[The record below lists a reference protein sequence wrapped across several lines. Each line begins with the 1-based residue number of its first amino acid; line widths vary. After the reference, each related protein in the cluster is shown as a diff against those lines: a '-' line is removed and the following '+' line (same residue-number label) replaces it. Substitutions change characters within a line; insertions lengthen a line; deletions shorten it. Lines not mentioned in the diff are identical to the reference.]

1 MVIEMRQADL
11 PREGIMARH
20 RFRLPAG
27 CRVNRLVRAARGI
40 ATLVAFC
47 VVAGSAGA
55 AFFPERD
62 ITFIIPN
69 QVGGG
74 FDAYVRAISPA
85 MEKYLPNKVN
95 VVPLNV
101 PAGGGAKGVS
111 QLYRA
116 RPDGYT
122 IGILNIPGLFVLQER
137 GGGYDLAK
145 FTWLAGLGK
154 DPYGLAVPWNSPV
167 KSVADLQALSKTRP
181 VKFTTT
187 GPDGTAYGVTLIAT
201 ELLGIRLQLITG
213 YRGSSEYVA
222 AAVRGDGDAVIT
234 NLPILARFEAGRSL
248 RLIATFTTGGTR
260 RDVPDAAVLGEPQL
274 ADIMV
279 ERMVA
284 APPNLPAEV
293 KKILVEAID
302 KAVNDPAV
310 AALSEKSGMGL
321 ALQSPDE
328 VAADIRNQANFFT
341 KWKKYLAPN

>member
-1 MVIEMRQADL
+1 MTHSCLRSFL
-11 PREGIMARH
+11 N
-20 RFRLPAG
+20 F
-27 CRVNRLVRAARGI
+27 GI
-40 ATLVAFC
+40 ATALASLAFALPTLA
-47 VVAGSAGA
+47 AG
-55 AFFPERD
+55 FPERD

-74 FDAYVRAISPA
+74 FDAYVRAIAPA
-85 MEKYLPNKVN
+85 MERYLPNKVN

-122 IGILNIPGLFVLQER
+122 IGIMNIPGLFILQER
-137 GGGYDLAK
+137 GGGYDLNK

-154 DPYGLAVPWNSPV
+154 DAYGLAVAFNSPI

-187 GPDGTAYGVTLIAT
+187 GPDGTAYGVTMIAT

-213 YRGSSEYVA
+213 YKGSSEYVA

-234 NLPILARFEAGRSL
+234 NLPILSRFEASQSL
-248 RLIATFTTGGTR
+248 RLIAAFTTGGTR
-260 RDVPDAAVLGEPQL
+260 HDIPDAAALGQPQL
-274 ADIMV
+274 ADLLV
-279 ERMVA
+279 ERMVG
-284 APPNLPAEV
+284 APPNLPPDI

-310 AALSEKSGMGL
+310 AALSEKAGMGL

-328 VAADIRNQANFFT
+328 VVADIRNQATFFA
-341 KWKKYLAPN
+341 KWKKFLAPN

>member
-1 MVIEMRQADL
+1 MRGHL
-11 PREGIMARH
+11 PLGEGVM
-20 RFRLPAG
+20 FRTACALI
-27 CRVNRLVRAARGI
+27 VNAF
-40 ATLVAFC
+40 ATLAI
-47 VVAGSAGA
+47 AAGA
-55 AFFPERD
+55 LSSAPAIAAGFPERD

-74 FDAYVRAISPA
+74 FDAYVRAITPA

-122 IGILNIPGLFVLQER
+122 IGILNIPGLFILQER
-137 GGGYDLAK
+137 GGGYDLNR

-154 DPYGLAVPWNSPV
+154 DPYGLAVPWNSPI

-187 GPDGTAYGVTLIAT
+187 GPDGTAYGVTMIAT

-213 YRGSSEYVA
+213 YKGSSEYVA

-234 NLPILARFEAGRSL
+234 NLPLLSRFEASKSL

-260 RDVPDAAVLGEPQL
+260 HDIPDAAALGEPQL
-274 ADIMV
+274 ADLLV
-279 ERMVA
+279 ERMVG
-284 APPNLPAEV
+284 APPNLPPDI
-293 KKILVEAID
+293 KKVLVEAID
-302 KAVNDPAV
+302 KAVNDPTV
-310 AALSEKSGMGL
+310 VSLTEAAGIGL
-321 ALQSPDE
+321 ALQSADE
-328 VAADIRNQANFFT
+328 VAADVRSQANFFT

>member
-1 MVIEMRQADL
+1 
-11 PREGIMARH
+11 MARLY
-20 RFRLPAG
+20 RRTAANSFAQLFAFPVLAIAAIAAFALLLPAPA
-27 CRVNRLVRAARGI
+27 RAAG
-40 ATLVAFC
+40 
-47 VVAGSAGA
+47 
-55 AFFPERD
+55 FPERD

-74 FDAYVRAISPA
+74 FDAYVRTIAPA

-101 PAGGGAKGVS
+101 PAGGGAKGVN

-122 IGILNIPGLFVLQER
+122 IGILNIPGLFILQER
-137 GGGYDLAK
+137 GGGYDLNK

-213 YRGSSEYVA
+213 YKGSSEYVA

-234 NLPILARFEAGRSL
+234 NLPLLSRFEASQSL
-248 RLIATFTTGGTR
+248 RLIAAFTTGGTR
-260 RDVPDAAVLGEPQL
+260 HDIPDAAALGQPQL
-274 ADIMV
+274 ADLLV

-284 APPNLPAEV
+284 APPNLPADI
-293 KKILVEAID
+293 KKILVEALD
-302 KAVNDPAV
+302 KAVTDPTV
-310 AALSEKSGMGL
+310 VSLSEAAGL
-321 ALQSPDE
+321 GFALQSPDE
-328 VAADIRNQANFFT
+328 VAADIRSQTNFFT
-341 KWKKYLAPN
+341 KWRKYLVPN

>member
-1 MVIEMRQADL
+1 MNRQRLRLAVLMAVLAIAAAGL
-11 PREGIMARH
+11 PG
-20 RFRLPAG
+20 P
-27 CRVNRLVRAARGI
+27 GI
-40 ATLVAFC
+40 A
-47 VVAGSAGA
+47 GG
-55 AFFPERD
+55 FPERD

-74 FDAYVRAISPA
+74 FDAYVRAIAPA

-95 VVPLNV
+95 IVPLNI
-101 PAGGGAKGVS
+101 PAGGGAKGVN

-122 IGILNIPGLFVLQER
+122 IGILNIPGLFVLQAR
-137 GGGYDLAK
+137 GGGYDLNK
-145 FTWLAGLGK
+145 FTWLAGLGR

-167 KSVADLQALSKTRP
+167 KSVADLKALSATRP

-187 GPDGTAYGVTLIAT
+187 GPDGTAYGVTMIAT
-201 ELLGIRLQLITG
+201 ELLGIKLQLITG
-213 YRGSSEYVA
+213 YKGSSEYVA

-234 NLPILARFEAGRSL
+234 NLPILARFEAGQSL
-248 RLIATFTTGGTR
+248 RLLASFTKDGSR
-260 RDVPDAAVLGEPQL
+260 PDVPDAAALGHPQL
-274 ADIMV
+274 ADITV

-284 APPNLPAEV
+284 APPNLPADI

-310 AALSEKSGMGL
+310 IALSEKAGMGL

-328 VAADIRNQANFFT
+328 VTADVHAQANFFD
-341 KWKKYLAPN
+341 KWRKYLVPN

>member
-1 MVIEMRQADL
+1 MGLCRGSVTRLLARWLAAPIL
-11 PREGIMARH
+11 GIAAAAIA
-20 RFRLPAG
+20 LSLASPA
-27 CRVNRLVRAARGI
+27 RAAG
-40 ATLVAFC
+40 
-47 VVAGSAGA
+47 
-55 AFFPERD
+55 FPERD

-74 FDAYVRAISPA
+74 FDAYVRAIAPV

-122 IGILNIPGLFVLQER
+122 IGILNIPGLFILQER
-137 GGGYDLAK
+137 GGGYDLNK

-154 DPYGLAVPWNSPV
+154 DAYGLAVAFNSPI

-187 GPDGTAYGVTLIAT
+187 GPDGTAYGVTMIAT

-213 YRGSSEYVA
+213 YKGSSEYVA

-234 NLPILARFEAGRSL
+234 NLPILSRFEASQSL
-248 RLIATFTTGGTR
+248 RLIASFTTSGTR
-260 RDVPDAAVLGEPQL
+260 HDIPDAAALGQPQL
-274 ADIMV
+274 ADLLV
-279 ERMVA
+279 ERMVG
-284 APPNLPAEV
+284 APPNLPPDI

-310 AALSEKSGMGL
+310 AALSEKTGMGL

-328 VAADIRNQANFFT
+328 VVADIRSQATFFA
-341 KWKKYLAPN
+341 KWKKFLAPN

>member
-1 MVIEMRQADL
+1 MTRICLRLFLSV
-11 PREGIMARH
+11 GIAAIAA
-20 RFRLPAG
+20 FALPAPG
-27 CRVNRLVRAARGI
+27 RAAG
-40 ATLVAFC
+40 
-47 VVAGSAGA
+47 
-55 AFFPERD
+55 FPERD

-74 FDAYVRAISPA
+74 FDAYVRTIAPA

-122 IGILNIPGLFVLQER
+122 IGVLNIPGLFILQER
-137 GGGYDLAK
+137 GGGYDLNK

-154 DPYGLAVPWNSPV
+154 DPYGLAVPWTSPV

-213 YRGSSEYVA
+213 YKGSSEYVA

-234 NLPILARFEAGRSL
+234 NLPLLSRFEASRSL
-248 RLIATFTTGGTR
+248 RLIAAFTAGGTR
-260 RDVPDAAVLGEPQL
+260 RDIPDATALGQPQL
-274 ADIMV
+274 ADLMV
-279 ERMVA
+279 ERMVG
-284 APPNLPAEV
+284 APPNLPAEI
-293 KKILVEAID
+293 KKILVEALD
-302 KAVNDPAV
+302 RAVTDPAV
-310 AALSEKSGMGL
+310 VSLSETAGLGL

-328 VAADIRNQANFFT
+328 VAADIRSQANFFT
-341 KWKKYLAPN
+341 KWRKYLVPN

>member
-1 MVIEMRQADL
+1 MHPTQ
-11 PREGIMARH
+11 EGAMARLY
-20 RFRLPAG
+20 RRIAANSFAKSLVVPVLGIAAFALLPAPA
-27 CRVNRLVRAARGI
+27 RAAG
-40 ATLVAFC
+40 
-47 VVAGSAGA
+47 
-55 AFFPERD
+55 FPERD

-74 FDAYVRAISPA
+74 FDAYVRTIVPA

-101 PAGGGAKGVS
+101 PAGGGAKGVN

-122 IGILNIPGLFVLQER
+122 IGILNIPGLFILQER
-137 GGGYDLAK
+137 GGGYDLNR

-154 DPYGLAVPWNSPV
+154 DPYGLAVPWSSPV

-213 YRGSSEYVA
+213 YKGSSEYVA

-234 NLPILARFEAGRSL
+234 NLPLLSRFEASQSL
-248 RLIATFTTGGTR
+248 RLIAAFTTGGTR
-260 RDVPDAAVLGEPQL
+260 HDIPDAAALGQPQL
-274 ADIMV
+274 ADLLV
-279 ERMVA
+279 ERMVG
-284 APPNLPAEV
+284 APPNLPADI
-293 KKILVEAID
+293 KKILVEALD
-302 KAVNDPAV
+302 RAVTDPAV
-310 AALSEKSGMGL
+310 VSLSEAAGL
-321 ALQSPDE
+321 GFALQSPDE
-328 VAADIRNQANFFT
+328 VAVDIRSQTNFFT
-341 KWKKYLAPN
+341 KWRKYLVPN

>member
-1 MVIEMRQADL
+1 MSHTA
-11 PREGIMARH
+11 
-20 RFRLPAG
+20 PALI
-27 CRVNRLVRAARGI
+27 VNAFASLAIAAG
-40 ATLVAFC
+40 ALSA
-47 VVAGSAGA
+47 APAPAGA
-55 AFFPERD
+55 AGFPERD

-122 IGILNIPGLFVLQER
+122 IGILNIPGLFILQER
-137 GGGYDLAK
+137 GGGYDLNR

-154 DPYGLAVPWNSPV
+154 DPYGLAVPWNSPI
-167 KSVADLQALSKTRP
+167 KLVADLQALSKTRP

-234 NLPILARFEAGRSL
+234 NLPLLARFEASKSL
-248 RLIATFTTGGTR
+248 RLIALNAFEASA
-260 RDVPDAAVLGEPQL
+260 PHKVLATLRQ
-274 ADIMV
+274 
-279 ERMVA
+279 R
-284 APPNLPAEV
+284 V
-293 KKILVEAID
+293 KHPSVKRI
-302 KAVNDPAV
+302 
-310 AALSEKSGMGL
+310 
-321 ALQSPDE
+321 
-328 VAADIRNQANFFT
+328 
-341 KWKKYLAPN
+341 

>member
-1 MVIEMRQADL
+1 MRL
-11 PREGIMARH
+11 PRLR
-20 RFRLPAG
+20 PAI
-27 CRVNRLVRAARGI
+27 AALL
-40 ATLVAFC
+40 ATAACAL
-47 VVAGSAGA
+47 AGPALAAG
-55 AFFPERD
+55 FPERD

-74 FDAYVRAISPA
+74 FDAYVRAIAPA

-122 IGILNIPGLFVLQER
+122 VGILNIPGLFILQAR
-137 GGGYDLAK
+137 GGGYDLNK
-145 FTWLAGLGK
+145 FTWLAGLGR
-154 DPYGLAVPWNSPV
+154 DPYALAVPWNSQI
-167 KSVADLQALSKTRP
+167 KSVADLQALSATRP

-187 GPDGTAYGVTLIAT
+187 GPDGTAYGVTMIAT

-213 YRGSSEYVA
+213 YKGSSEYVA

-234 NLPILARFEAGRSL
+234 NLPILARFEAGQSL
-248 RLIATFTTGGTR
+248 RLLASFTKDRTR
-260 RDVPDAAVLGEPQL
+260 PDIPDALALGVPQL
-274 ADIMV
+274 ADITV

-284 APPNLPAEV
+284 APPNLPAGV
-293 KKILVEAID
+293 KKILVEALD

-310 AALSEKSGMGL
+310 VALSEKSGMGL

-328 VAADIRNQANFFT
+328 VAADVRAQANFFD
-341 KWKKYLAPN
+341 KWRKYLVPN

>member
-1 MVIEMRQADL
+1 
-11 PREGIMARH
+11 MA
-20 RFRLPAG
+20 
-27 CRVNRLVRAARGI
+27 AARPCSPLIGIAGRSHGRLAWI
-40 ATLVAFC
+40 ATLAA
-47 VVAGSAGA
+47 AGLSALAATAGA
-55 AFFPERD
+55 AGFPERD

-74 FDAYVRAISPA
+74 FDGYVRAIAPA

-137 GGGYDLAK
+137 GAGFDLAK

-154 DPYGLAVPWNSPV
+154 DPYGLAVPWKSPV
-167 KSVADLQALSKTRP
+167 KSIADLQALSKMRP

-187 GPDGTAYGVTLIAT
+187 GPDGTAYGMTLIAT

-213 YRGSSEYVA
+213 YKGSSEYVA

-234 NLPILARFEAGRSL
+234 NLPLLERFEAGQSL
-248 RLIATFTTGGTR
+248 RVIATFTKASVQPN
-260 RDVPDAAVLGEPQL
+260 VPDAATLGEPQL

-293 KKILVEAID
+293 KKTLVVAIG
-302 KAVNDPAV
+302 KAMNDETV
-310 AALSEKSGMGL
+310 LALSQKAGLGL
-321 ALQSPDE
+321 ALQTPDD
-328 VAADIRNQANFFT
+328 VAADLRSQAGFFA
-341 KWKKYLAPN
+341 KWKKYLVPN

>member
-1 MVIEMRQADL
+1 MHR
-11 PREGIMARH
+11 PRL
-20 RFRLPAG
+20 RLAISI
-27 CRVNRLVRAARGI
+27 AALAI
-40 ATLVAFC
+40 AAC
-47 VVAGSAGA
+47 GAPGHGVAGG
-55 AFFPERD
+55 FPERD
-62 ITFIIPN
+62 ITFIVPN

-74 FDAYVRAISPA
+74 FDAYVRAIAPA

-122 IGILNIPGLFVLQER
+122 IGILNIPGLFILQAR
-137 GGGYDLAK
+137 GGGYDLNK
-145 FTWLAGLGK
+145 FTWLAGLGR
-154 DPYGLAVPWNSPV
+154 DPYALAVPWNSPI
-167 KSVADLQALSKTRP
+167 KSVADLQALSATRP

-187 GPDGTAYGVTLIAT
+187 GPDGTAYGVTMIAT
-201 ELLGIRLQLITG
+201 ELLGIKLQLITG
-213 YRGSSEYVA
+213 YKGSSEYVA

-234 NLPILARFEAGRSL
+234 NLPILARFEAGQSL
-248 RLIATFTTGGTR
+248 RLLASFTTDGSR
-260 RDVPDAAVLGEPQL
+260 PDVPNATALGLPQL
-274 ADIMV
+274 ADISV

-284 APPNLPAEV
+284 GPPNLPADI

-310 AALSEKSGMGL
+310 AALSEKTGMGL

-328 VAADIRNQANFFT
+328 VAADVHAQANFFD
-341 KWKKYLAPN
+341 KWRKYLVPN

>member
-1 MVIEMRQADL
+1 
-11 PREGIMARH
+11 MARIAS
-20 RFRLPAG
+20 RLLSVFACVAVAAG
-27 CRVNRLVRAARGI
+27 VLSAAP
-40 ATLVAFC
+40 
-47 VVAGSAGA
+47 AGA
-55 AFFPERD
+55 AGFPERD

-74 FDAYVRAISPA
+74 FDAYVRAIVPA

-122 IGILNIPGLFVLQER
+122 IGILNIPGLFILQER
-137 GGGYDLAK
+137 GGGYDLNR

-154 DPYGLAVPWNSPV
+154 DPYGLAVPWNSPI

-213 YRGSSEYVA
+213 YKGSSEYVA

-234 NLPILARFEAGRSL
+234 NLPLLSRFEASKSL

-260 RDVPDAAVLGEPQL
+260 HDIPDAAALGEPQL
-274 ADIMV
+274 ADLLV
-279 ERMVA
+279 ERMVG
-284 APPNLPAEV
+284 APPNLPADI
-293 KKILVEAID
+293 KKVLVDAID
-302 KAVNDPAV
+302 KAVNDPTV
-310 AALSEKSGMGL
+310 VSLTEAAGIGL

-328 VAADIRNQANFFT
+328 VAADVHSQANFFT

>member
-1 MVIEMRQADL
+1 
-11 PREGIMARH
+11 MARNFI
-20 RFRLPAG
+20 RYVLGFVLATLALPAH
-27 CRVNRLVRAARGI
+27 AAG
-40 ATLVAFC
+40 
-47 VVAGSAGA
+47 
-55 AFFPERD
+55 FPERD

-74 FDAYVRAISPA
+74 FDAYVRAIAPA

-95 VVPLNV
+95 IVPLNV

-122 IGILNIPGLFVLQER
+122 IGILNIPGLFILQER
-137 GGGYDLAK
+137 GGGYDLNR

-154 DPYGLAVPWNSPV
+154 DAYGLAVAHNSPI
-167 KSVADLQALSKTRP
+167 KSVADLQQLSKTRP

-187 GPDGTAYGVTLIAT
+187 GPDGTAYGVTMIAT

-213 YRGSSEYVA
+213 YKGSSEYVA

-234 NLPILARFEAGRSL
+234 NLPILSRFEASQSL
-248 RLIATFTTGGTR
+248 RLIATFTADGGR
-260 RDVPDAAVLGEPQL
+260 PDVPDAKALGQPQL
-274 ADIMV
+274 ADLLV
-279 ERMVA
+279 ERMVG
-284 APPNLPAEV
+284 APPNLPPDV

-310 AALSEKSGMGL
+310 VALSEKAGMGL

-328 VAADIRNQANFFT
+328 VVADVRSQASFFA
-341 KWKKYLAPN
+341 KWKKFLAPN

>member
-1 MVIEMRQADL
+1 MHR
-11 PREGIMARH
+11 PRLHLAIALLAIALSGM
-20 RFRLPAG
+20 PG
-27 CRVNRLVRAARGI
+27 RGI
-40 ATLVAFC
+40 A
-47 VVAGSAGA
+47 AGY
-55 AFFPERD
+55 PERD

-74 FDAYVRAISPA
+74 FDAYVRAIAPA

-122 IGILNIPGLFVLQER
+122 VGILNIPGLFILQAR
-137 GGGYDLAK
+137 GGGYDLNK
-145 FTWLAGLGK
+145 FTWLAGLGR
-154 DPYGLAVPWNSPV
+154 DPYALAVPWNSPI
-167 KSVADLQALSKTRP
+167 KSVADLQALSATRP

-187 GPDGTAYGVTLIAT
+187 GPDGTAYGVTMIAT

-213 YRGSSEYVA
+213 YKGSSEYVA

-234 NLPILARFEAGRSL
+234 NLPILGRFEAGQSL
-248 RLIATFTTGGTR
+248 RLLATFTKGGTR
-260 RDVPDAAVLGEPQL
+260 PDVPNATALGLPQL
-274 ADIMV
+274 ADILV

-284 APPNLPAEV
+284 APPNLPADV

-302 KAVNDPAV
+302 KAVNDPTV
-310 AALSEKSGMGL
+310 VALSEKAGLGL

-328 VAADIRNQANFFT
+328 VAADVHAQANFFD
-341 KWKKYLAPN
+341 KWRKYLVPN

>member
-1 MVIEMRQADL
+1 MHR
-11 PREGIMARH
+11 PRLHLAIALLAVALSGMPE
-20 RFRLPAG
+20 
-27 CRVNRLVRAARGI
+27 RGI
-40 ATLVAFC
+40 A
-47 VVAGSAGA
+47 AG
-55 AFFPERD
+55 FPERD

-74 FDAYVRAISPA
+74 FDAYVRAIAPA

-122 IGILNIPGLFVLQER
+122 VGILNIPGLFILQAR
-137 GGGYDLAK
+137 GGGYDLNK
-145 FTWLAGLGK
+145 FTWLAGLGR
-154 DPYGLAVPWNSPV
+154 DPYALAVPWNSPI
-167 KSVADLQALSKTRP
+167 KSVADLQALSATRP

-187 GPDGTAYGVTLIAT
+187 GPDGTAYGVTMIAT

-213 YRGSSEYVA
+213 YKGSSEYVA

-234 NLPILARFEAGRSL
+234 NLPLLGRFEAGQSL
-248 RLIATFTTGGTR
+248 RLLATFTKDGTR
-260 RDVPDAAVLGEPQL
+260 PDVPNATALGLPQL
-274 ADIMV
+274 ADILV

-284 APPNLPAEV
+284 APPNLPADV

-310 AALSEKSGMGL
+310 VALSEKAGMGL

-328 VAADIRNQANFFT
+328 VAADVHAQANFFD
-341 KWKKYLAPN
+341 KWRKYLVPN

>member
-1 MVIEMRQADL
+1 MGRLTYRIAARTP
-11 PREGIMARH
+11 PRSLA
-20 RFRLPAG
+20 FRRLTASLAVVALALPAH
-27 CRVNRLVRAARGI
+27 AAG
-40 ATLVAFC
+40 
-47 VVAGSAGA
+47 
-55 AFFPERD
+55 FPERD

-74 FDAYVRAISPA
+74 FDAYVRAIAPV

-101 PAGGGAKGVS
+101 PAGGGAKGVN

-122 IGILNIPGLFVLQER
+122 IGIMNIPGLFILQER
-137 GGGYDLAK
+137 GGGYDLNR

-154 DPYGLAVPWNSPV
+154 DAYGLAVAFNSPI
-167 KSVADLQALSKTRP
+167 KSVADLQQLSKTRP

-187 GPDGTAYGVTLIAT
+187 GPDGTAYGVTMIAT

-213 YRGSSEYVA
+213 YKGSSEYVA

-234 NLPILARFEAGRSL
+234 NLPILSRFEASQSL
-248 RLIATFTTGGTR
+248 RIIATFTADGAR
-260 RDVPDAAVLGEPQL
+260 PDVADAKALGQPQL
-274 ADIMV
+274 ADLLV
-279 ERMVA
+279 ERMVG
-284 APPNLPAEV
+284 APPNLPADI
-293 KKILVEAID
+293 KKVLVEAID

-310 AALSEKSGMGL
+310 VSLSEKTGMGL

-328 VAADIRNQANFFT
+328 VVADIRSQASFFA
-341 KWKKYLAPN
+341 KWKKFLAPN

>member
-1 MVIEMRQADL
+1 MNSLYRRIPTKAFTRWFVVPI
-11 PREGIMARH
+11 
-20 RFRLPAG
+20 F
-27 CRVNRLVRAARGI
+27 GI
-40 ATLVAFC
+40 AAIATAIAALALPCPTLA
-47 VVAGSAGA
+47 AG
-55 AFFPERD
+55 FPERD

-74 FDAYVRAISPA
+74 FDAYVRAIAPA

-122 IGILNIPGLFVLQER
+122 IGIMNIPGLFILQER
-137 GGGYDLAK
+137 GGGYDLNK

-154 DPYGLAVPWNSPV
+154 DAYGLAVAFNSPI

-187 GPDGTAYGVTLIAT
+187 GPDGTAYGVTMIAT

-213 YRGSSEYVA
+213 YKGSSEYVA

-234 NLPILARFEAGRSL
+234 NLPILSRFEASQSL
-248 RLIATFTTGGTR
+248 RLIAAFTTGGTR
-260 RDVPDAAVLGEPQL
+260 HDIPDAAALGQPQL
-274 ADIMV
+274 ADLLV
-279 ERMVA
+279 ERMVG
-284 APPNLPAEV
+284 APPNLPADI

-302 KAVNDPAV
+302 KSVNDPAV
-310 AALSEKSGMGL
+310 AALSEKAGMGL

-328 VAADIRNQANFFT
+328 VVADIRGQASFFA
-341 KWKKYLAPN
+341 KWKKFLAPN

>member
-1 MVIEMRQADL
+1 MAPTRRC
-11 PREGIMARH
+11 PRSIGFAGH
-20 RFRLPAG
+20 SDGRLACIAALTAAG
-27 CRVNRLVRAARGI
+27 LCVMT
-40 ATLVAFC
+40 AT
-47 VVAGSAGA
+47 AGA
-55 AFFPERD
+55 AGFPERD

-74 FDAYVRAISPA
+74 FDGYVRAIAPA

-101 PAGGGAKGVS
+101 PAGGGAKGVN

-137 GGGYDLAK
+137 GAGFDLGK

-154 DPYGLAVPWNSPV
+154 DPYGLAVPWKSPV
-167 KSVADLQALSKTRP
+167 KSVADLQALSKMRP

-187 GPDGTAYGVTLIAT
+187 GPDGTAYGMTLIAT

-213 YRGSSEYVA
+213 YKGSSEYVA

-234 NLPILARFEAGRSL
+234 NLPLLERFAAGQSL
-248 RLIATFTTGGTR
+248 RVIATFTKATAQPN
-260 RDVPDAAVLGEPQL
+260 VPDAAALGEPQL

-293 KKILVEAID
+293 KKTLVDAID
-302 KAVNDPAV
+302 KAMNDETV
-310 AALSEKSGMGL
+310 LSLSQKAGLGL
-321 ALQSPDE
+321 ALQSPDA
-328 VAADIRNQANFFT
+328 VAEDLRSQAGFFA
-341 KWKKYLAPN
+341 KWKKYLVPN

>member
-1 MVIEMRQADL
+1 M
-11 PREGIMARH
+11 G
-20 RFRLPAG
+20 RLY
-27 CRVNRLVRAARGI
+27 RRLAASSFAQSLAVPVLGI
-40 ATLVAFC
+40 AV
-47 VVAGSAGA
+47 A
-55 AFFPERD
+55 AFAINSLCNPSPTLAAGFPERD

-74 FDAYVRAISPA
+74 FDAYVRAIAPA

-122 IGILNIPGLFVLQER
+122 IGIMNIPGLFILQER
-137 GGGYDLAK
+137 GGGYDLNK

-154 DPYGLAVPWNSPV
+154 DAYGLAVAFNSPI

-187 GPDGTAYGVTLIAT
+187 GPDGTAYGVTMIAT

-213 YRGSSEYVA
+213 YKGSSEYVA

-234 NLPILARFEAGRSL
+234 NLPLLSRFEASKSL

-260 RDVPDAAVLGEPQL
+260 HDIPDAAALGEPQL
-274 ADIMV
+274 ADLLV
-279 ERMVA
+279 ERMVG
-284 APPNLPAEV
+284 APPNLPPDI
-293 KKILVEAID
+293 KKVLVEAID
-302 KAVNDPAV
+302 KAVNDPTV
-310 AALSEKSGMGL
+310 VSLTEAAGIGL
-321 ALQSPDE
+321 ALQSADE
-328 VAADIRNQANFFT
+328 VAADVRSQANFFT

>member
-1 MVIEMRQADL
+1 MHR
-11 PREGIMARH
+11 PRLGLAVSIAMLAI
-20 RFRLPAG
+20 
-27 CRVNRLVRAARGI
+27 AASAAPGI
-40 ATLVAFC
+40 A
-47 VVAGSAGA
+47 AG
-55 AFFPERD
+55 FPERD

-74 FDAYVRAISPA
+74 FDAYARAIAPV

-101 PAGGGAKGVS
+101 PAGGGAKGVN

-122 IGILNIPGLFVLQER
+122 IGIMNIPGLFILQAR
-137 GGGYDLAK
+137 GGGYDLNK
-145 FTWLAGLGK
+145 FTWLAGLGR
-154 DPYGLAVPWNSPV
+154 DSYGIAVPWNSPV
-167 KSVADLQALSKTRP
+167 KSVADLQALSATRP

-187 GPDGTAYGVTLIAT
+187 GPEGTAYGVTMIAT

-213 YRGSSEYVA
+213 YKGSSEYVA

-234 NLPILARFEAGRSL
+234 NLPVLSRFEAGQSL
-248 RLIATFTTGGTR
+248 RLIASFTKDGTR
-260 RDVPDAAVLGEPQL
+260 PDVPNAAALGLPQL
-274 ADIMV
+274 SDIMV
-279 ERMVA
+279 ERMVG
-284 APPNLPAEV
+284 APPNLPADI

-310 AALSEKSGMGL
+310 VALSEKAGMGL

-328 VAADIRNQANFFT
+328 VAADVHAQANFFE
-341 KWKKYLAPN
+341 KWRKYLVPN

>member
-1 MVIEMRQADL
+1 MTRICVRLFTRIAAIAVIAAAAFL
-11 PREGIMARH
+11 AISA
-20 RFRLPAG
+20 LPAPA
-27 CRVNRLVRAARGI
+27 LAAG
-40 ATLVAFC
+40 
-47 VVAGSAGA
+47 
-55 AFFPERD
+55 FPERD

-74 FDAYVRAISPA
+74 FDAYVRAIAPV

-101 PAGGGAKGVS
+101 PAGGGAKGVN

-122 IGILNIPGLFVLQER
+122 IGIMNIPGLFILQER
-137 GGGYDLAK
+137 GGGYDLNR

-154 DPYGLAVPWNSPV
+154 DSYGLAVAFNSPV

-187 GPDGTAYGVTLIAT
+187 GPDGTAYGVTMIAT

-213 YRGSSEYVA
+213 YKGSSEYVA

-234 NLPILARFEAGRSL
+234 NLPILSRFEASQSL
-248 RLIATFTTGGTR
+248 RLIASFTTGGAR
-260 RDVPDAAVLGEPQL
+260 HDIPDAAALGQPQL
-274 ADIMV
+274 ADLLV
-279 ERMVA
+279 ERMVG
-284 APPNLPAEV
+284 APPNMPADI

-310 AALSEKSGMGL
+310 VALSEKTGMGL

-328 VAADIRNQANFFT
+328 VTADIRSQANFFA
-341 KWKKYLAPN
+341 KWRKYLVPN